1 MNIQLDFG
9 GFDPSFIGVSVRFGN
24 ARSFDFYKTHTK
36 SPSPLPV
43 SEMSHDERFEAL
55 SIASVL
61 SHEIRHFHDFL
72 LTPYSARVFALRIRM
87 LIYLLQIL
95 PEIVKDG
102 PNCVPVPFATWCSLD
117 EAEREAQLAWLPLRV
132 DGERWRPVQLPR
144 ILKGVPA
151 DNGPMAQALAK
162 VLNLREEIRELAYNP
177 AGQGKDALIQPWQI
191 FELPAVFVQ
200 MSEIWHTYG
209 AEETSFYLKYLD
221 DAGPN
226 PYSTMLRL
234 TRKLWDDKG
243 RLMNL
248 NVASAMATWCLL
260 GSYKKDNWK
269 ACPTERYARL
279 WLHLSKVGVPEWSG
293 DAIALFNQWSM
304 ALGLSTV
311 HDGIKEAR
319 DNFYA
324 THTAIKAKAASL
336 AQTMVGTSG
345 TELLLRVTQ
354 AVGMASDHMMQ
365 SFESEPN
372 AYVEPYRY
380 LKSVDRYVNPLYRK
394 VYAGG
399 LLSLYEN
406 EASLKQRGAT
416 VQWGFEV
423 NGRLLVQSLVEPY
436 PLSEH
441 RFLDAEDTLLL
452 ASLNGLVD
460 FLVSDTDRVNID
472 VQQTG
477 ELFFGGTHLRA
488 FEVFV

>member
-24 ARSFDFYKTHTK
+24 ARSFDFYKAYTK
-36 SPSPLPV
+36 SASPLPV
-43 SEMSHDERFEAL
+43 SQMGHDERFEAL

-87 LIYLLQIL
+87 LIYLLQAL

-102 PNCVPVPFATWCSLD
+102 PNCVPVPFATWCGLD
-117 EAEREAQLAWLPLRV
+117 EAEREAQLAWLPPRA

-144 ILKGVPA
+144 IVKGMPA

-162 VLNLREEIRELAYNP
+162 VLTLREEIRELAYNP
-177 AGQGKDALIQPWQI
+177 AGQGKDASIQPWHI

-200 MSEIWHTYG
+200 MSELWHTYG
-209 AEETSFYLKYLD
+209 AEETNFYFKYLN

-226 PYSTMLRL
+226 PYSTMLRR
-234 TRKLWDDKG
+234 THKLWDDKG
-243 RLMNL
+243 RLMDL
-248 NVASAMATWCLL
+248 NVANAMATWCLL
-260 GSYKKDNWK
+260 GSYKKDEWK
-269 ACPTERYARL
+269 ACPTERYDRL
-279 WLHLSKVGVPEWSG
+279 CLHLSEVGVPEWGG
-293 DAIALFNQWSM
+293 DASALFNQWSM
-304 ALGLSTV
+304 ALDLSTV

-319 DNFYA
+319 DNFHA
-324 THTAIKAKAASL
+324 THVAIKAKAGSL
-336 AQTMVGTSG
+336 AQTVVGASG
-345 TELLLRVTQ
+345 TEFLQRVTR
-354 AVGMASDHMMQ
+354 AVGSASDHMMQ

-372 AYVEPYRY
+372 AYVSPHRY

-399 LLSLYEN
+399 LLSSGEN

-416 VQWGFEV
+416 VQWGREV
-423 NGRLLVQSLVEPY
+423 NGRLLVESLVEPY

-441 RFLDAEDTLLL
+441 RFLDAEDALLL
-452 ASLNGLVD
+452 AGLNGLGD
-460 FLVSDTDRVNID
+460 FLVSDTDRVSID
-472 VQQTG
+472 VQRSG
-477 ELFFGGTHLRA
+477 EVFLGGTHLRA